1 MEKVPSLIKSILC
14 QYRAAAYVVLALP
27 FSQALKLTLNIL
39 FKSKVFFRCHPSL
52 LELQPLNILL
62 GPWEEMSVLRIQI
75 QNTFLFAFSV
85 T

>member
-1 MEKVPSLIKSILC
+1 MLC
-14 QYRAAAYVVLALP
+14 QYRAAAYVILAIP
-27 FSQALKLTLNIL
+27 FIQALKLTLNIL
-39 FKSKVFFRCHPSL
+39 FKSEIFLRCHPSL

-62 GPWEEMSVLRIQI
+62 GPWEEMSILGIQI